1 MNMRNQ
7 VLNVCAAAILVTA
20 SAGAVTVHTAADGS
34 TFDVTG
40 GTLTITVPSGVT
52 QSSYDYVANVLNKSE
67 YAVTAVVKDG
77 PGVLEA
83 RSAASYTGSW
93 TIQAGVVTFKVAN
106 AFGSTSGTPATTGAI
121 TVMSGAS
128 IQSDSKD
135 NTSLNNR
142 RVFIAGAGDGSS
154 YKGAL
159 IGTVQ
164 GTTAPSQGMIKNAQ
178 IGLTGD
184 ATIWGAA
191 SCTMDFMNGT
201 TVDLAGRTLN
211 LSGGAWHNFYV
222 YKAVIT
228 NSDEV
233 AAATVKSP
241 LATNYKVHL
250 RDSVWRGGS
259 RNVLDMTGNGRNY
272 IEGKVDTDWTVK
284 MKGSVRGSRSS
295 NPLSAT
301 NSYYLTA
308 SSFVVNGSA
317 TVGNADSTD
326 PGYGLQLNGPITGN
340 ASSSLTV
347 NRGAWVSFNCPVN
360 TYEGSFTLSGGGN
373 DTYRPIAY
381 FQAGTPFLT
390 SADKT
395 VSVSDSDI
403 WMDPTTVRSISNLS
417 ITKGRST
424 ITGSAA
430 GSTIPSLTIS
440 GGATNILNTPASIAT
455 VNLSNGRLVFGGTLP
470 AIGNLIC
477 SAGTVIDLNGKN
489 VSVDVSTNAP
499 SRLENGGTLAVAQ
512 WAVDV
517 GVPDVVYP
525 AELVVSG
532 TDPIP
537 VSDNG
542 GPLAAGTYTV
552 LHIVPGASFPD
563 LSRLTGVVD
572 AGMSATFATNAVT
585 TGPYAGYIALTVSVG
600 PTTVPQDTSYTD
612 ADGTTFEV
620 SDRVLTITVPSALT
634 TNSYDYSALVADNY
648 VTNIVKKG
656 DGGLLATAMPDY
668 CGDFTVS
675 KGYFIVGETGDLGR
689 EHFGVVRVV
698 SPGGLAVKNNLANN
712 GLIKNKTIYLEGT
725 GPDGYGAIRGPS
737 QILSNMYS
745 PLENI
750 SYVLTGDA
758 LHLHNGTYLHVKNSN
773 VDVAGHTLT
782 FRARTTWAQMGYFVN
797 STVTNSVPSQPGMVK
812 NISASGATSP
822 KLQIDGPSSWYGGTN
837 NVIAPDY
844 RAYLGKTD
852 GNWTLSAEND
862 SVHVWGNISTA
873 TPDAT
878 SGGYFTGPLRI
889 NANCTIGIND
899 VIYTNASR
907 KTTKPYPVSFYGP
920 IVGRADKKLTFTAPT
935 HLYSPAS
942 DFPGTVVMDGTMST
956 NRMNPVFRAGVYLHD
971 AAVFP
976 GGAGKTVEVTD
987 MDLHLDASIACRF
1000 PPFMHKSGTMT
1011 VSGGSRGDT
1020 VAGRAAFASFKKTST
1035 GLLTFDSPA
1044 MVTGVTQVT
1053 KGTFALGTNMPN
1065 HVRSAAELPVFSNL
1079 VFAAGTT
1086 FDMNGNALAVPNF
1099 TGAPTLANPGALTVG
1114 ESLTAD
1120 GTNLVDGVT
1129 LTSASSLTFAE
1140 DAEVRLLNPAR
1151 LNKDTTYLLCM
1162 AAGGIT
1168 LPSGGELP
1176 VSADLP
1182 ANGWRAVLSTDA
1194 KSLTLTYVPMGTMLI
1209 FR

>member
-1 MNMRNQ
+1 MNMRNH

-93 TIQAGVVTFKVAN
+93 TVQTGVVTFKVAN
-106 AFGSTSGTPATTGAI
+106 AFGSTSGTPATTGVI

-128 IQSDSKD
+128 IQSASKD

-164 GTTAPSQGMIKNAQ
+164 GTTAPNQGMIKNAQ
-178 IGLTGD
+178 ISLTDD
-184 ATIWGAA
+184 ATTWAA
-191 SCTMDFMNGT
+191 SSYTMDFMNGT
-201 TVDLAGRTLN
+201 TVDLAGHTLN
-211 LSGGAWHNFYV
+211 LSGGNWHNFYV
-222 YKAVIT
+222 VDAVIT
-228 NSDEV
+228 NSDDV
-233 AAATVKSP
+233 AVATVKSP

-250 RDSVWRGGS
+250 HNSVWRGGS
-259 RNVLDMTGNGRNY
+259 QNILDMTGNGRNY

-295 NPLSAT
+295 NPLSVT
-301 NSYYLTA
+301 NSYCIMA

-317 TVGNADSTD
+317 TIGNDDNAN

-347 NRGAWVSFNCPVN
+347 NKGAWVSFNCPVN
-360 TYEGSFTLSGGGN
+360 TYEGSFTLSGGGD
-373 DTYRPIAY
+373 DTYRPAAY

-403 WMDPTTVRSISNLS
+403 WMDPTTVRSISSLS
-417 ITKGRST
+417 IKKGRST

-430 GSTIPSLTIS
+430 GSTIPAITVT
-440 GGATNILNTPASIAT
+440 GGATNVLDTPASIAT
-455 VNLSNGRLVFGGTLP
+455 YNLSSGRLVFGGTLP
-470 AIGNLIC
+470 AIGSLVC
-477 SAGTVIDLNGKN
+477 SAGTVIDLNGK
-489 VSVDVSTNAP
+489 DVQVNAYTNSPA
-499 SRLENGGTLAVAQ
+499 RLVNGGTLTVAQ

-517 GVPDVVYP
+517 GVLDVVYP
-525 AELVVSG
+525 AELVVPG

-542 GPLAAGTYTV
+542 GPLASGTYTV
-552 LHIVPGASFPD
+552 LHIAPGASFPD
-563 LSRLTGVVD
+563 LSRLTGVVGE
-572 AGMSATFATNAVT
+572 GMSATFATNAVM
-585 TGPYAGYIALTVSVG
+585 TGTYAGYVALTFSVN

-634 TNSYDYSALVADNY
+634 TNSYDYAALVSDNY

-656 DGGLLATAMPDY
+656 EGGLLATAMPDY
-668 CGDFTVS
+668 RGDFTVC
-675 KGYFIVGETGDLGR
+675 KGYLVVGEAGDLGR
-689 EHFGVVRVV
+689 EHSGAVRVV
-698 SPGGLAVKNNLANN
+698 SPGGLAVKNNLASN
-712 GLIKNKTIYLEGT
+712 GMIKNKTIYLEGT

-737 QILSNMYS
+737 QILSSMYS
-745 PLENI
+745 PLEYI

-758 LHLHNGTYLHVKNSN
+758 LYLHNGTYFHVKNSN

-812 NISASGATSP
+812 NISPADADYA
-822 KLQIDGPSSWYGGTN
+822 KLQIDGPSSWLGGTN
-837 NVIAPDY
+837 NVIAPAY
-844 RAYLGKTD
+844 RTYLGKTD

-862 SVHVWGNISTA
+862 SVHVWGNISTT

-878 SGGYFTGPLRI
+878 SGGYFTGPLRV
-889 NANCTIGIND
+889 NGNCTVGIND

-942 DFPGTVVMDGTMST
+942 DFPGTVVMNGTMTT
-956 NRMNPVFRAGVYLHD
+956 NKMNPVFRAGVYLHG

-976 GGAGKTVEVTD
+976 GGAGKTVEVTE
-987 MDLHLDASIACRF
+987 MDLHMDDSITCRF
-1000 PPFMHKSGTMT
+1000 PPFSHGSGTMT
-1011 VSGGSRGDT
+1011 VSGGSRGDA

-1044 MVTGVTQVT
+1044 MVTGVTQIA

-1086 FDMNGNALAVPNF
+1086 FDMNGNALEVPNF
-1099 TGAPTLANPGALTVG
+1099 TGAPTLADAAALTFT
-1114 ESLTAD
+1114 ESLSAD
-1120 GTNLVDGVT
+1120 GTNLVDGVA
-1129 LTSASSLTFAE
+1129 LTSASSLAFA
-1140 DAEVRLLNPAR
+1140 DGAEVRLLNPSR

-1162 AAGGIT
+1162 AADGIT

-1182 ANGWRAVLSTDA
+1182 ANGWHAVLSADA
-1194 KSLTLTYVPMGTMLI
+1194 KSLALTYIPMGTLLI